1 MSILKALYK
10 FSTVP
15 NKIPHWLSPGT
26 SQAYSKTVQK
36 NICMTIARTVLNQR
50 ISKYSCHNQN

>member
-26 SQAYSKTVQK
+26 GQAYSKTV
-36 NICMTIARTVLNQR
+36 
-50 ISKYSCHNQN
+50 